1 MIGSRSRW
9 WWSVGVAI
17 AVAGCAASTPPSPT
31 PIGGTV
37 NADGAVNPDIAGR
50 PSPVTVK
57 IYQLRTAGG
66 FESADFFAVY
76 GNAAAV
82 LGPDLIASRDV
93 TVRPG
98 ETRRFD
104 EEIDPRTRFVGIVAG
119 FRDVQNARWRAVVPV
134 PAKGLADRVLEVRLS
149 SLAAEA
155 SFVEPN

>member
-1 MIGSRSRW
+1 MTSSNVPWRT
-9 WWSVGVAI
+9 
-17 AVAGCAASTPPSPT
+17 AVVMALFLAGCATNPPSPT

-37 NADGAVNPDIAGR
+37 SADEAVNPDPGGR
-50 PSPVTVK
+50 PSPIAVK
-57 IYQLRTAGG
+57 IYQLRSAGG
-66 FESADFFAVY
+66 FESGDFFALY
-76 GNAAAV
+76 SNAAAI

-98 ETRRFD
+98 ERKKFD

-134 PAKGLADRVLEVRLS
+134 PTKDLSDQVLEVRVS
-149 SLAAEA
+149 ALAAEA